1 MKRRRLLGHACA
13 LAGLAVSGPACRA
26 APVPGEDVL
35 LQLGPGAGRLT
46 VVNLTGIPQRLRTAV
61 IVEQQVASGWAAV
74 VTEMNLVAGCD
85 PRGAVLDTAAC
96 TVLGPQQSLTA
107 PPWLGWSCNGQ
118 CQLHCRANIYW
129 SSGPFRLAV
138 LACDGPARFVSAAF
152 PMPSLP
158 RRP

>member
-13 LAGLAVSGPACRA
+13 MAGPACRA
-26 APVPGEDVL
+26 ASVPGKAIL

-61 IVEQQVASGWAAV
+61 IVEQRGPPGWAAV

-85 PRGAVLDTAAC
+85 PRGVASDTAAC
-96 TVLGPQQSLTA
+96 TVLGPQQSLA
-107 PPWLGWSCNGQ
+107 VPPWLGWSCNGQ

-129 SSGPFRLAV
+129 GGGPFRFAV
-138 LACDGPARFVSAAF
+138 LPCDGPARFVSAAF
-152 PMPSLP
+152 HMPSLP
-158 RRP
+158 GRP